1 MGEIYRQLQHLELIF
16 VFAVSDKI
24 AEEVAEVSGQAIR
37 EVVPLQ
43 TLLKRPHVHYSVL
56 DRHGYGNPELTDMEK
71 ECVEIDIKYEGFI
84 MRQQNQLEQMVHKQH
99 RVIPEDID
107 YHQIRTLSMEAREKL
122 SKVSNPLKTPDYI
135 LVFTEIYSLRTLHVL
150 ESTKNVTFSA

>member
-1 MGEIYRQLQHLELIF
+1 MGEIYRQLQCLELIF
-16 VFAVSDKI
+16 VVAVSDKI

-56 DRHGYGNPELTDMEK
+56 ERHGYGNPELTDMEK

-84 MRQQNQLEQMVHKQH
+84 MRQQNQLEQVTQLLICHFFK
-99 RVIPEDID
+99 IIF
-107 YHQIRTLSMEAREKL
+107 MELVKTF
-122 SKVSNPLKTPDYI
+122 LK
-135 LVFTEIYSLRTLHVL
+135 
-150 ESTKNVTFSA
+150 